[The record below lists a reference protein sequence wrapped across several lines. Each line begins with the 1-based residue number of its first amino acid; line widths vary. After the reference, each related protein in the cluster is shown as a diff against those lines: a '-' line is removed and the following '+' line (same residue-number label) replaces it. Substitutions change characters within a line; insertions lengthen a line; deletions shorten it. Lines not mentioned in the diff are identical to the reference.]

1 MPSFLLAFSPKMD
14 FYVHGFSTY
23 MLLLLLVVLTDTS

>member
-14 FYVHGFSTY
+14 VYVQSFSMH
-23 MLLLLLVVLTDTS
+23 MLLLLFVVLTDTC